1 MRRAPAVLLLLLVI
15 YGFLSPPD
23 ARAQDAQ
30 PQAPRLVQPERAFWL
45 EQNSPNPVNPE
56 TWIPFH
62 LEEGLFKDGKPGVV
76 SIRIYNMLRQLV
88 AVPTAVSHPRGRDV
102 RLTELRYTEPGRKL
116 AYWDGKDLNGKP
128 VPSGVYYCELT
139 VNERSDFI
147 RIVVTA
153 PNKRSRFN
161 IPLFRTRRDRSD

>member
-23 ARAQDAQ
+23 TRAQDTQ
-30 PQAPRLVQPERAFWL
+30 PQPPRPMVAERGFRL

-62 LEEGLFKDGKPGVV
+62 LEEGLFKEGRPGVV

-88 AVPTAVSHPRGRDV
+88 AVPTAVNHPRGRDIRV
-102 RLTELRYTEPGRKL
+102 TDLRYTEPGRKL
-116 AYWDGKDLNGKP
+116 AYWNGKDLAGRL
-128 VPSGVYYCELT
+128 VPPGVYYCELT

-153 PNKRSRFN
+153 PSRRSRFN
-161 IPLFRTRRDRSD
+161 IPLLRTRRDRTD